1 MKVKM
6 PTIQGAKLWVKNE
19 LYGLY
24 PENEID
30 NFNFLILEHLFHYS
44 KLELHLNK
52 DKNISPEQLDKMKE
66 FTHDL
71 KHYKPIQYILGQ
83 TEFYGL
89 TFRLDR
95 HVLIPRPETEE
106 LVDLIVQ
113 ENQNHNS
120 VILDVGTGS
129 GCIAVSLAK
138 FIPGARVDAM
148 DISSAVLDVA
158 RRNAIENNVKVRFFK
173 SDALLPD
180 TNLPSEKYSVIVSN
194 PPYVR
199 LSEKKFMSKNV
210 LDYEPPLALFVD
222 DKDPLVFYTALA
234 LMGKR
239 YLSRHGIIY
248 AEINE
253 AFGNEVKQLFQ
264 NQDYYHVEII
274 KDLQKKNRIL
284 KAFPYR

>member
-1 MKVKM
+1 MNIKQ

-30 NFNFLILEHLFHYS
+30 NFNFLIIEHLFHFS
-44 KLELHLNK
+44 RLELHLNK
-52 DKNISPEQLDKMKE
+52 DRNISPEQMDALRQ
-66 FTHDL
+66 FTQQL
-71 KHYKPIQYILGQ
+71 QQYKPIQYILGK

-89 TFRLDR
+89 TFHVDN

-106 LVDLIVQ
+106 MVDLIVR
-113 ENQNHNS
+113 EKSNQRQ

-138 FIPGARVDAM
+138 FIPGAQVDAL
-148 DISSAVLDVA
+148 DISSTVLEIA
-158 RRNAIENNVKVRFFK
+158 RKNATENNVNIRFFK

-180 TNLPSEKYSVIVSN
+180 INLPAEEYSVIVSN

-199 LSEKKFMSKNV
+199 MSERKFMSKNV

-234 LMGKR
+234 SIGKK
-239 YLSRHGIIY
+239 YLTRKGVIY

-264 NQDYYHVEII
+264 GKGYHHVEII

-284 KAFPYR
+284 KAFSYS

>member
-1 MKVKM
+1 M
-6 PTIQGAKLWVKNE
+6 
-19 LYGLY
+19 
-24 PENEID
+24 
-30 NFNFLILEHLFHYS
+30 
-44 KLELHLNK
+44 
-52 DKNISPEQLDKMKE
+52 
-66 FTHDL
+66 
-71 KHYKPIQYILGQ
+71 
-83 TEFYGL
+83 
-89 TFRLDR
+89 
-95 HVLIPRPETEE
+95 
-106 LVDLIVQ
+106 
-113 ENQNHNS
+113 
-120 VILDVGTGS
+120 
-129 GCIAVSLAK
+129 
-138 FIPGARVDAM
+138 
-148 DISSAVLDVA
+148 
-158 RRNAIENNVKVRFFK
+158 
-173 SDALLPD
+173 LPD

-239 YLSRHGIIY
+239 YLSRRGIIY